1 MHGDDAARAVEIRI
15 AVVRRD
21 GRDEAALLDV
31 DVEAVR
37 QAAAHGRLLDAQVAL
52 EAVLDLVRLEA
63 EERLAL
69 VNARDAPDV
78 RLCERLHAVDGDA
91 LEHKERR
98 VDDDR
103 QEHGRRGEQRHA
115 LDEAAR
121 TASARLCAL
130 CMIFPHDAPCL
141 SRRLLRLVSAL

>member
-31 DVEAVR
+31 DVEAVG

-69 VNARDAPDV
+69 VNARNAPDV
-78 RLCERLHAVDGDA
+78 RLCERLHAVDRDA
-91 LEHKERR
+91 LEHEERR

-103 QEHGRRGEQRHA
+103 YEYGRRGEQRHA

-141 SRRLLRLVSAL
+141 SCRLLRLVSAL